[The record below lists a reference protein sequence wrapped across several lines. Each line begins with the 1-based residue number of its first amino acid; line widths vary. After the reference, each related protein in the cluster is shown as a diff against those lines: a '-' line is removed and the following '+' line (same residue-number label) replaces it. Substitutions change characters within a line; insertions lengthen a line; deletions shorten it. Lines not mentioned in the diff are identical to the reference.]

1 MNKTKVDD
9 ILVEM
14 ISPKL
19 KVIEEKFSSGKG
31 LTNEDVITLLLKSQF
46 NHINHLDQK
55 LNDVSNDVA
64 SLKLAFAQLETKFS
78 QLETTFEK
86 QKIDIQKT
94 ITRTMYVFMGVLT
107 LIITVFKLMDYLSL
121 HQ

>member
-9 ILVEM
+9 ILIEM

-46 NHINHLDQK
+46 NHINHLDRK
-55 LNDVSNDVA
+55 LDEVSNEVS
-64 SLKLAFAQLETKFS
+64 SLKVAFSQLETKFAQLETKF
-78 QLETTFEK
+78 EK
-86 QKIDIQKT
+86 QKVDIQKT
-94 ITRTMYVFMGVLT
+94 ITKTMYVFMGVLT
-107 LIITVFKLMDYLSL
+107 FIITVFKVIDYLSL
-121 HQ
+121 HK